1 MKGGFMKGETKHSR
15 LTIDD
20 RMVIQACL
28 HNNQSITDIATRL
41 KVNKSTISRELKR
54 NAIFKKGIDI
64 PCKTKGSNLV
74 CNTCKKKSFCQRSKI
89 YYNYFEAEKKAC
101 LNRRLTRSRPK
112 IDEGS
117 IQSVDEIVTDGVLLG
132 QSLHHIYVS
141 NPVLTKFCVERTIR
155 RLCYRGNL
163 SIRPHE
169 LRRYVTYKRSYA
181 KTPEE
186 SGLRDIRVL
195 IGRTY
200 KDYLNYVK
208 HHRSTH
214 VVQYDSLIGKKD
226 DKQAILTITF
236 PKSNFQFGLLIKKG
250 SSASVNSH
258 IKRLFRTLGSETVK
272 RFFPINL
279 ADNGV
284 EFSSFNEIEASEDG
298 EKLCNCYFTTPY
310 RSTDKAE
317 CERNHGLVRYVLP
330 KGKSLDSLTQK
341 ALDEVFSH
349 INSYVRK
356 SKGDKPP
363 YDLVKRQLGVEFLKL
378 INIRKIPN
386 KKVRLKA
393 II

>member
-1 MKGGFMKGETKHSR
+1 M
-15 LTIDD
+15 
-20 RMVIQACL
+20 
-28 HNNQSITDIATRL
+28 
-41 KVNKSTISRELKR
+41 
-54 NAIFKKGIDI
+54 
-64 PCKTKGSNLV
+64 
-74 CNTCKKKSFCQRSKI
+74 
-89 YYNYFEAEKKAC
+89 
-101 LNRRLTRSRPK
+101 
-112 IDEGS
+112 
-117 IQSVDEIVTDGVLLG
+117 
-132 QSLHHIYVS
+132 
-141 NPVLTKFCVERTIR
+141 
-155 RLCYRGNL
+155 
-163 SIRPHE
+163 
-169 LRRYVTYKRSYA
+169 TYKRSYA

-258 IKRLFRTLGSETVK
+258 IKRLFRILGSETVK

-284 EFSSFNEIEASEDG
+284 EFSSFNEIEVSEDG

-310 RSTDKAE
+310 RSTDNAE

-363 YDLVKRQLGVEFLKL
+363 YDLVKRQFGVEFFKL

-386 KKVRLKA
+386 KK
-393 II
+393 